1 MDFADGALIA
11 IQSGWIQSK
20 SMTMVTLGDAL
31 GTYNV
36 VMAEWGWDGGFAVDG
51 I

>member
-11 IQSGWIQSK
+11 IQSGRIQCK
-20 SMTMVTLGDAL
+20 SMTMDTLCDAL
-31 GTYNV
+31 GAYDV
-36 VMAEWGWDGGFAVDG
+36 VMAEWGWNGRFPSDG